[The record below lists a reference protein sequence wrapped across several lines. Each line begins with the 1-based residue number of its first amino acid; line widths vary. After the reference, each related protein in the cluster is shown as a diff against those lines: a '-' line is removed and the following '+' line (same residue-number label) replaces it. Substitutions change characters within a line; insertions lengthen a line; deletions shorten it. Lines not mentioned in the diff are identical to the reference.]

1 MQDEEIL
8 ARLRRFDACMLRDK
22 ALQESVLNIQEQ
34 DAWLTALKQCAVE
47 EQEMYKQNSIDL
59 GALFDIL
66 QNGQELLTNAQ
77 YDLLLDEAQ
86 RMYGSEHSDLI
97 ILHKLA
103 GTLEEHYV
111 RLGDV
116 PKLIQVYTCLAYT
129 NIELSREAR
138 EDFGARSV
146 VYNRKIMALG
156 EGFWGRADMDDID
169 YRRVAVAYINMLVVE
184 TALCNLSM
192 DEAYD
197 CWLHLRELR
206 NGPAFAPLASRYPRA
221 TEMMD
226 MAISR
231 FEAGGYGIYRNNNK
245 RVTCPKV
252 VDFLEHMNHV
262 QYRKA
267 LEEATLL
274 ECDPDTII
282 THLEIGHDKHPER
295 LMQVWR
301 ELEDYMY
308 VREKTIE
315 PQRDDVISFYVT
327 GLQDMVTMLT
337 EANLPPE
344 EARRKSQ
351 KYMEMVER
359 FISNYDRDAN
369 HEYSLNNALAA
380 LCFETNFYAYM
391 DTVDEKLHF
400 IYHLVLNRH
409 VATYLH
415 SRMVALFA
423 QTMVESVLKHRPEL
437 MVGFHGIASAEEA
450 VARSGELL
458 HFAWNAGHLHDV
470 GKNNILST
478 IDTQFRPL
486 SDEEISLIRMHPD
499 MGAKLLQIDAE
510 LAQFSDIVR
519 GHHRFYNGQGGYPAD
534 FDNCASPDRIMIDI
548 ITLSDCLD
556 AATDSLGRNYRRAKK
571 VPQVLDEFAQGA
583 GTRYNP
589 DLVQLLLKDKAL
601 QERLIELAGP
611 ERERISVAAH
621 CHMSSALSSK

>member
-8 ARLRRFDACMLRDK
+8 ARLKRFDACMLRDK
-22 ALQESVLNIQEQ
+22 VLQESVLNIQEQ
-34 DAWLTALKQCAVE
+34 DAWLTALKQCVVE
-47 EQEMYKQNSIDL
+47 EQEMYEQNRADL
-59 GALFDIL
+59 GSLFDIL
-66 QNGQELLTNAQ
+66 RNGQELLTDAQ
-77 YDLLLDEAQ
+77 YDLLLEEAL
-86 RMYGSEHSDLI
+86 RMYSSEHSDLI
-97 ILHKLA
+97 ILHRLA
-103 GTLEEHYV
+103 GALEEHYV

-116 PKLIQVYTCLAYT
+116 SKLVKVYTCLAYT

-146 VYNRKIMALG
+146 MYNRKIMALG
-156 EGFWGRADMDDID
+156 DDFWGRTDMEDMD

-184 TALCNLSM
+184 TALCNISM

-197 CWLHLRELR
+197 CWIHLRELR
-206 NGPAFAPLASRYPRA
+206 NGPVFAPLVSRYPRA

-245 RVTCPKV
+245 RMTRPKV
-252 VDFLEHMNHV
+252 IDFLEHMNHV
-262 QYRKA
+262 QYRRA
-267 LEEATLL
+267 LQESTLL

-282 THLEIGHDKHPER
+282 THLEMEHDKYPER

-301 ELEDYMY
+301 ELEDYMFA
-308 VREKTIE
+308 REKTID

-327 GLQDMVTMLT
+327 GLQDMVVMLS

-344 EARRKSQ
+344 EARRREQ

-359 FISNYDRDAN
+359 FISTYDRDAN
-369 HEYSLNNALAA
+369 HVYSLNSALAV
-380 LCFETNFYAYM
+380 LCFDTNFYAYM
-391 DTVDEKLHF
+391 DTVDEKINF
-400 IYHLVLNRH
+400 IYRLVLNRH

-423 QTMVESVLKHRPEL
+423 QTMVDSVLKHRPEL

-486 SDEEISLIRMHPD
+486 SDEEFSLIRMHPT
-499 MGAKLLQIDAE
+499 MGAKLLQIDTE

-556 AATDSLGRNYRRAKK
+556 AATDSLGRNYRRAKQ
-571 VPQVLDEFAQGA
+571 VPQVLQEFAEGA

-589 DLVQLLLKDKAL
+589 DLVELLLTDKEL
-601 QERLIELAGP
+601 QERLTELAGP
-611 ERERISVAAH
+611 ERERMSVAAH
-621 CHMSSALSSK
+621 CHMAQASISE